1 MACVSNGLIAGGGI
15 AGLSAAI
22 ALGRVGVH
30 CDVVEI
36 ADAPLGASLALS
48 GRATD
53 ALAELGVYDECYKT
67 GRPFTPDSTAASQ
80 NDATGTHVQRG
91 TYASAMA

>member
-1 MACVSNGLIAGGGI
+1 MACVSNGLIVGGGI
-15 AGLSAAI
+15 AGLAAAI

-36 ADAPLGASLALS
+36 ADGHLGASLALS

-53 ALAELGVYDECYKT
+53 ALAGLGVYDECYRT
-67 GRPFTPDSTAASQ
+67 GRPFTPNTTAASQ
-80 NDATGTHVQRG
+80 NDSTGCPI
-91 TYASAMA
+91 